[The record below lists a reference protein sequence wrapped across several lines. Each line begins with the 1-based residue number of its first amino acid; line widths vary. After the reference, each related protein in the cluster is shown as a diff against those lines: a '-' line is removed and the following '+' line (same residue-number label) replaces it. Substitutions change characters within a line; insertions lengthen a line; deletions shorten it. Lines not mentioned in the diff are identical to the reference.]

1 MNQLESEIEHVKYL
15 VDLCIDALFK
25 SHDDLMFQK
34 IMRNM
39 GFSRLLS
46 IAISSTLG
54 QNTACYNRI
63 CFSRMAKIIRFKK
76 DILEFVTADLTIL
89 HCKVG
94 QIASFY
100 SAFNKDN

>member
-25 SHDDLMFQK
+25 SHDDLMFRK

-39 GFSRLLS
+39 GFSRLLC
-46 IAISSTLG
+46 IAISCTLG

-76 DILEFVTADLTIL
+76 EYVTANLTIL
-89 HCKVG
+89 QCKVG